1 MKKCPKCNNDVKTT
15 DKFCSTCGESLKQSK
30 KGKKKE
36 EEVKETKSSINT
48 DEIFNKIG
56 DGFEKLLDTDDT
68 SKDYTKKDIE
78 ENKGLALVSYIGPFV
93 FIPYFCGKDSA
104 YVKYHS
110 KQGMNLFIV
119 WVMYIVVYSLLS
131 LIKVTKKCTLIMGQ
145 IISCDEVTP
154 WWVTFPMGIIGFAL
168 FALSVIGIVY
178 TVMGKAKKLPL
189 IGKIN
194 IIK

>member
-1 MKKCPKCNNDVKTT
+1 MKKCPKCNEEVKTT
-15 DKFCSTCGESLKQSK
+15 DKFCRACGESLKPSK
-30 KGKKKE
+30 KGKKNE
-36 EEVKETKSSINT
+36 EEAKETKSTINT

-78 ENKGLALVSYIGPFV
+78 DNKGLALISYMGPFV
-93 FIPYFCGKDSA
+93 FIPYFCGKDSD
-104 YVKYHS
+104 YVKYHA

-119 WVMYIVVYSLLS
+119 WVMYLVIYSLLS

-154 WWVTFPMGIIGFAL
+154 WWVTFPLGLIGFAL
-168 FALSVIGIVY
+168 FAISVVGIVY
-178 TVMGKAKKLPL
+178 TVMGKAKKLPV
-189 IGKIN
+189 IGKLN